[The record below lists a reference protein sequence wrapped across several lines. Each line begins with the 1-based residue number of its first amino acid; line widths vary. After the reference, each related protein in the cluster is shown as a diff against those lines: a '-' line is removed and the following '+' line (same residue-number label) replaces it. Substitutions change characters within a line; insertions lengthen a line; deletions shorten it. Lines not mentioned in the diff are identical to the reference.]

1 MAVVDE
7 RLGAP
12 IRQLR
17 NHCAECGRNGGEC
30 QTHCQTLRRVCR
42 QSLAQIAFAC
52 ALVPY
57 HLECF
62 AGNQACQR
70 WDCRLDELVAQRIRV
85 VEPVL
90 AQPVDLLVDA
100 VQAVD
105 RAVDSLHRIDEK
117 VNRLREDRLNDPDSL
132 GDKLIK
138 SAVPALAGLV
148 AGKAFQMIWDKG
160 TSKRNL
166 RKGLAA
172 DAPQSLAMS
181 LAFAAVSAALGA
193 VVSQLSDRGSKAFV
207 DHRHRK
213 PSR

>member
-1 MAVVDE
+1 MSDE
-7 RLGAP
+7 TNTDFPSSA
-12 IRQLR
+12 
-17 NHCAECGRNGGEC
+17 
-30 QTHCQTLRRVCR
+30 
-42 QSLAQIAFAC
+42 
-52 ALVPY
+52 
-57 HLECF
+57 
-62 AGNQACQR
+62 
-70 WDCRLDELVAQRIRV
+70 
-85 VEPVL
+85 
-90 AQPVDLLVDA
+90 
-100 VQAVD
+100 D

-117 VNRLREDRLNDPDSL
+117 VNRLREDR
-132 GDKLIK
+132 LIK

-213 PSR
+213 SSR

>member
-1 MAVVDE
+1 MSDE
-7 RLGAP
+7 TNTDFPSSA
-12 IRQLR
+12 
-17 NHCAECGRNGGEC
+17 
-30 QTHCQTLRRVCR
+30 
-42 QSLAQIAFAC
+42 
-52 ALVPY
+52 
-57 HLECF
+57 
-62 AGNQACQR
+62 
-70 WDCRLDELVAQRIRV
+70 
-85 VEPVL
+85 
-90 AQPVDLLVDA
+90 
-100 VQAVD
+100 D

-193 VVSQLSDRGSKAFV
+193 VVSQLSDRSISLVKMPLVGKSLRARNITGRYRIRV
-207 DHRHRK
+207 N
-213 PSR
+213 P

>member
-1 MAVVDE
+1 MSDE
-7 RLGAP
+7 T
-12 IRQLR
+12 
-17 NHCAECGRNGGEC
+17 N
-30 QTHCQTLRRVCR
+30 T
-42 QSLAQIAFAC
+42 
-52 ALVPY
+52 
-57 HLECF
+57 
-62 AGNQACQR
+62 
-70 WDCRLDELVAQRIRV
+70 DCPSSA
-85 VEPVL
+85 
-90 AQPVDLLVDA
+90 
-100 VQAVD
+100 D

-181 LAFAAVSAALGA
+181 LTFAAVSAALGA

>member
-1 MAVVDE
+1 MSDE
-7 RLGAP
+7 TNTDFPSSA
-12 IRQLR
+12 
-17 NHCAECGRNGGEC
+17 
-30 QTHCQTLRRVCR
+30 
-42 QSLAQIAFAC
+42 
-52 ALVPY
+52 
-57 HLECF
+57 
-62 AGNQACQR
+62 
-70 WDCRLDELVAQRIRV
+70 
-85 VEPVL
+85 
-90 AQPVDLLVDA
+90 
-100 VQAVD
+100 D

-117 VNRLREDRLNDPDSL
+117 VNRLREDDPDSL

-172 DAPQSLAMS
+172 DAPQGLAMS

-213 PSR
+213 SSR

>member
-1 MAVVDE
+1 MSDE
-7 RLGAP
+7 TNTDFPSSA
-12 IRQLR
+12 
-17 NHCAECGRNGGEC
+17 
-30 QTHCQTLRRVCR
+30 
-42 QSLAQIAFAC
+42 
-52 ALVPY
+52 
-57 HLECF
+57 
-62 AGNQACQR
+62 
-70 WDCRLDELVAQRIRV
+70 
-85 VEPVL
+85 
-90 AQPVDLLVDA
+90 
-100 VQAVD
+100 D

-138 SAVPALAGLV
+138 SV

-181 LAFAAVSAALGA
+181 LTFAAVSAALGA